1 MFLDFFKKEKTDKI
15 DKTASYSC
23 EVIIDFAGLN
33 AVSIERQV
41 DDDGLEHTV
50 IGYVNGDIQE
60 WYVYCS
66 RENHSILCKQFAD
79 YLDFKY
85 DNSSFTAVNQ

>member
-1 MFLDFFKKEKTDKI
+1 MFLDFFKKEKTETI

-50 IGYVNGDIQE
+50 IGYINGDIQE
-60 WYVYCS
+60 WYVYCN
-66 RENHSILCKQFAD
+66 RDIHSTLCKQFVD
-79 YLDFKY
+79 YLRLKY
-85 DNSSFTAVNQ
+85 NDSRETAVG